1 MRYIDRMP
9 EALQVLHEARTSSAN
24 RSALVVPLPRAN
36 SNVVPIFAETTT
48 GDVAWTV
55 VHEYAPDQVRALCA
69 ALLAACEVADPG
81 AETPTPTELGLSEL
95 GLSEQG
101 EEEVLCAP

>member
-9 EALQVLHEARTSSAN
+9 EALQVLHEVRTSSAN

-36 SNVVPIFAETTT
+36 SNVVPIFAETTI
-48 GDVAWTV
+48 GDVAWSTI
-55 VHEYAPDQVRALCA
+55 HEYTPGQVRALCA

-81 AETPTPTELGLSEL
+81 AETPTADELGLADAA
-95 GLSEQG
+95 QD
-101 EEEVLCAP
+101 EEVVSCAP

>member
-1 MRYIDRMP
+1 MP

-36 SNVVPIFAETTT
+36 SNIVPIFAETTV
-48 GDVAWTV
+48 GDVAWSTI
-55 VHEYAPDQVRALCA
+55 HEYAPDQIRALCA

-81 AETPTPTELGLSEL
+81 AETPTAAELGLPDLEASE
-95 GLSEQG
+95 GVTS
-101 EEEVLCAP
+101 CTP